1 MKTINTKKK
10 SSKIQKAIKKLV
22 TDVHKKVRSVDLL
35 DGQRRGEIIFRRV
48 FFLMAMAMFIYLF
61 LLIVV
66 GKKEDID
73 VEEVKAQEILIEDK
87 VEWVDGNRV
96 TTKADGSVE
105 IVPAEVF
112 MSKEQLD
119 KLNEDKLKAQKIEL
133 FFRVNR
139 GSAPLAEYAQK
150 FVEVANK
157 YGLDYRLLPAI
168 ATVESGGGKSN
179 FRSYNAW
186 GWGNKSFSSFEEG
199 IEVVGRGL
207 KTGYIDKGRDTV
219 EEIAPVY
226 CPPNYKNWARS
237 VNQFMNEIENIE
249 SK

>member
-1 MKTINTKKK
+1 MKIINIKQ
-10 SSKIQKAIKKLV
+10 KIQKAIKKFI
-22 TDVHKKVRSVDLL
+22 TKIYKKIKSVDLL

-48 FFLMAMAMFIYLF
+48 FFLIAMAMFIYL
-61 LLIVV
+61 LLLVFV

-96 TTKADGSVE
+96 TTKADGSIE

-139 GSAPLAEYAQK
+139 NNAPLADYAEK

-168 ATVESGGGKSN
+168 ATIESSGGKNN
-179 FRSYNAW
+179 FRKYNAW
-186 GWGNKSFSSFEEG
+186 GWGNKGFSSFEEG
-199 IEVVGRGL
+199 IEVVAKGL

-219 EEIAPVY
+219 EEIAPIY

-237 VNQFMNEIENIE
+237 VNQFMIEIERIE

>member
-1 MKTINTKKK
+1 MKTINIKKK
-10 SSKIQKAIKKLV
+10 TSKIQKVIKRFTTKIY
-22 TDVHKKVRSVDLL
+22 KKIKSVDLL

-48 FFLMAMAMFIYLF
+48 FFLIAMAMFIYLF

-73 VEEVKAQEILIEDK
+73 VEEVNAQGIVIEDK

-96 TTKADGSVE
+96 TTKPDGSVE

-112 MSKEQLD
+112 MSAEELNKLD
-119 KLNEDKLKAQKIEL
+119 EDKLKAQKIEL

-186 GWGNKSFSSFEEG
+186 GWGNKGFTSFEEG

>member
-1 MKTINTKKK
+1 MKTINIKKK
-10 SSKIQKAIKKLV
+10 TSKIQKATKGFLTKVYKKIK
-22 TDVHKKVRSVDLL
+22 DIDLL
-35 DGQRRGEIIFRRV
+35 DGQRRGEVIFRRV
-48 FFLMAMAMFIYLF
+48 FFLIAMAMLIYLF
-61 LLIVV
+61 LLMVV
-66 GKKEDID
+66 GKKEDLD
-73 VEEVKAQEILIEDK
+73 VEEVNAQEIEEK
-87 VEWVDGNRV
+87 VEWVNGDRV
-96 TTKADGSVE
+96 TTKADGSME

-139 GSAPLAEYAQK
+139 GSAPLADYSEK

-157 YGLDYRLLPAI
+157 YNLDYRLLPAI

-186 GWGNKSFSSFEEG
+186 GWGNKGFTSFEEG

-219 EEIAPVY
+219 EEIAPIY

-237 VNQFMNEIENIE
+237 VNQFMLEIERIE

>member
-1 MKTINTKKK
+1 MKIINIKQ
-10 SSKIQKAIKKLV
+10 KIQKAIKKFATKV
-22 TDVHKKVRSVDLL
+22 YKKIKSIDLL
-35 DGQRRGEIIFRRV
+35 DGQRRGEVIFRRV

-105 IVPAEVF
+105 VVPVEVF
-112 MSKEQLD
+112 MSAEELE

-139 GSAPLAEYAQK
+139 NNAPLADYAEK

-157 YGLDYRLLPAI
+157 YDLDYRLLPAI

-186 GWGNKSFSSFEEG
+186 GWGNKGFSSFEEG
-199 IEVVGRGL
+199 IEVVGKGL

-237 VNQFMNEIENIE
+237 VNQFMLEIERIE

>member
-1 MKTINTKKK
+1 M
-10 SSKIQKAIKKLV
+10 KAIKKFATKV
-22 TDVHKKVRSVDLL
+22 YKKIKSIDLL
-35 DGQRRGEIIFRRV
+35 DGQRRGEVIFRRV

-73 VEEVKAQEILIEDK
+73 VEEVKAQEIVVEDK

-96 TTKADGSVE
+96 TTKADGSIE

-139 GSAPLAEYAQK
+139 NNAPLADYAEK

-237 VNQFMNEIENIE
+237 VNQFMLEIENIE
-249 SK
+249 EK